1 MYFALYGM
9 RILGI
14 FPNQVD
20 ALNYI
25 IDVKDKGYYKHEEA
39 LDVQYLNI
47 PKIETLSD
55 VPYRIQRSLPTD
67 PK

>member
-25 IDVKDKGYYKHEEA
+25 IDVKDKGYYKHAEA
-39 LDVQYLNI
+39 LDVQYFNY

-55 VPYRIQRSLPTD
+55 VPYRGELV
-67 PK
+67 

>member
-14 FPNQVD
+14 FPNQGD

-25 IDVKDKGYYKHEEA
+25 IEIRNSNKYKHHEA
-39 LDVQYLNI
+39 LHVEFFNVHRM
-47 PKIETLSD
+47 ETLSD
-55 VPYRIQRSLPTD
+55 LEELD
-67 PK
+67 

>member
-20 ALNYI
+20 AITYI

-39 LDVQYLNI
+39 LDVKYLGI
-47 PKIETLSD
+47 TKMETLSD
-55 VPYRIQRSLPTD
+55 LEEL
-67 PK
+67 K

>member
-20 ALNYI
+20 AINYI

-39 LDVQYLNI
+39 LEVKSFSI
-47 PKIETLSD
+47 TKMETLSD
-55 VPYRIQRSLPTD
+55 LEEL
-67 PK
+67 K

>member
-20 ALNYI
+20 AITYI
-25 IDVKDKGYYKHEEA
+25 IDVKDKGYYKHKEA
-39 LDVQYLNI
+39 LDVKYLGI
-47 PKIETLSD
+47 TKMETLSD
-55 VPYRIQRSLPTD
+55 LEEL
-67 PK
+67 K

>member
-14 FPNQVD
+14 FPTQVA

-25 IDVKDKGYYKHEEA
+25 IDVKDKRYYKHEEA
-39 LDVQYLNI
+39 LDVKYFNI
-47 PKIETLSD
+47 TKMETLSD
-55 VPYRIQRSLPTD
+55 LGELV
-67 PK
+67 

>member
-14 FPNQVD
+14 FPNQAD
-20 ALNYI
+20 AFNYI

-39 LDVQYLNI
+39 LDVKYFNI
-47 PKIETLSD
+47 TKMKTLSD
-55 VPYRIQRSLPTD
+55 LGELV
-67 PK
+67 